1 MRLILQFSRFATI
14 GVLATAAHVSTGLT
28 AHHLLGMVPFTANLL
43 AFAVALCV
51 SFLGQTALAFP
62 GAKRNP
68 QSFSRFTLVAVIGLL
83 LNQAIVIAVT
93 GWLGAPYWAA
103 LIVIVATVPPLT
115 FIALKFWALR

>member
-1 MRLILQFSRFATI
+1 MRLILQFSRFATV
-14 GVLATAAHVSTGLT
+14 GLLSTAAHVATGLT
-28 AHHLLGMVPFTANLL
+28 AHHGLGMVPFNANLL

-62 GAKRNP
+62 GARRSPK
-68 QSFSRFTLVAVIGLL
+68 SFSRFSVVAVTGLL

-93 GWLGAPYWAA
+93 GWIGAPYWAA
-103 LIVIVATVPPLT
+103 LALIVATVPPLT